1 MIFKKTYKHGADP
14 SQGELEADPRFKDD
28 ENFILERIAPAMLNK
43 MLERL
48 PLLLAEGIDY
58 KATREAMR
66 EAQEESRHLWQFVRD
81 LYHFFKDV
89 IDLKKTRSKLKCRV
103 ALR

>member
-1 MIFKKTYKHGADP
+1 
-14 SQGELEADPRFKDD
+14 LEADPRFKDD

-48 PLLLAEGIDY
+48 PLLLTEGIDY

-66 EAQEESRHLWQFVRD
+66 EAQEEAGTCGSLPARLAWRFSLAVASG
-81 LYHFFKDV
+81 
-89 IDLKKTRSKLKCRV
+89 LKICGSNCKLGMRMQGF
-103 ALR
+103 